1 MFNMRVSANAVIVRD
16 NHVLVVEFDD
26 ESGVHFNFPGGG
38 IEADETIVD
47 GLRREV
53 KEETCADVDVGRLLL
68 VAEYFPEKYAGKYGP
83 VRKLILFFQCY
94 LKPGSEPRQPEMPDA
109 NQVAVRWIPIDE
121 LADAPLLPR
130 VGHRIVYLLRHD
142 GSVTFTDQV

>member
-47 GLRREV
+47 GLRRAGNEAQSA
-53 KEETCADVDVGRLLL
+53 EVDVGRLLH
-68 VAEYFPEKYAGKYGP
+68 VAA
-83 VRKLILFFQCY
+83 
-94 LKPGSEPRQPEMPDA
+94 
-109 NQVAVRWIPIDE
+109 
-121 LADAPLLPR
+121 
-130 VGHRIVYLLRHD
+130 
-142 GSVTFTDQV
+142 